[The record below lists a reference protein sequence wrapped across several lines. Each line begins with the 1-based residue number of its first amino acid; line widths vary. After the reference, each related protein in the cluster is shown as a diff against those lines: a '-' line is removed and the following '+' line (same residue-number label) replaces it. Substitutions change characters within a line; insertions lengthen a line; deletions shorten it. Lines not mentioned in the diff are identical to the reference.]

1 MTTTNSNVAPSTT
14 DKRSQYGLT
23 TYRPEE
29 LSPLMLY
36 RVAQNIITRA
46 ERLSKKRKT
55 DRIKPIEKA
64 ALRFCIKK
72 HDYPA
77 FQDLREAETVFRHT
91 LAELNVTITFDRD
104 KTRPP
109 NLLKQKPMYLYQAIH
124 KNLLKI
130 VFCIQT
136 LYIKCYKKT

>member
-1 MTTTNSNVAPSTT
+1 MTTTHSNVAPSTT
-14 DKRSQYGLT
+14 DKRPQHGLK
-23 TYRPEE
+23 TYRPKE
-29 LSPLMLY
+29 LSPLILY
-36 RVAQNIITRA
+36 QVAQQIITRA

-104 KTRPP
+104 KTRPTQP
-109 NLLKQKPMYLYQAIH
+109 
-124 KNLLKI
+124 
-130 VFCIQT
+130 F
-136 LYIKCYKKT
+136 KTKTDALV

>member
-36 RVAQNIITRA
+36 QVAQNIITRA

-72 HDYPA
+72 HCYPSL
-77 FQDLREAETVFRHT
+77 QDLREAETAFRHT
-91 LAELNVTITFDRD
+91 LAELNVTITFDKD
-104 KTRPP
+104 KNRPT
-109 NLLKQKPMYLYQAIH
+109 QS
-124 KNLLKI
+124 
-130 VFCIQT
+130 F
-136 LYIKCYKKT
+136 KTKTDVLVPSHS